1 VAQKNCATAG
11 QYLDG
16 KMPDISHGSVATPS
30 ATTLF
35 KFTANYYGER
45 YFETQ
50 SALDEFIGKG
60 I

>member
-16 KMPDISHGSVATPS
+16 KMPDISHGSVATPL
-30 ATTLF
+30 ATTLL

-50 SALDEFIGKG
+50 
-60 I
+60 